1 MNILVTGGAG
11 YIGSFASH
19 RLIERGHHVVVY
31 DNLSTGHK
39 EFLHPKCK
47 FVLGDIRDRE
57 LPGRVMKDNKI
68 DLIMHFAAKTSVP
81 ESIENPLDYF
91 ENNSFGTM
99 NLLQNA
105 VKVGVKKIIFSST
118 AAVYGD
124 THKDFVSETD
134 ELMPINPYGESKVFG
149 ERMVAHV
156 HAAHGLSAIILRYF
170 NVAGASFDNK
180 LGQKN
185 PNANHLFH
193 HLTETAMGR
202 QATMSVFGNDYP
214 TADGTGVRDFIHV
227 EDIAHAHILAAEKL
241 INETNY
247 LQIFNCGYG
256 QGFSVLQALKMM
268 EEVSGKKIAY
278 EILNRRPGDPA
289 KVLAQADKIK
299 SELHW
304 SPQYNDLKVI
314 CKTAYDWKNRPTS

>member
-19 RLIERGHHVVVY
+19 RLIERNHHVVVY

-47 FVLGDIRDRE
+47 FVMGDIRDRE
-57 LPGRVMKDNKI
+57 LPARVMKDNKI
-68 DLIMHFAAKTSVP
+68 DLVMHFAAKTSVP

-99 NLLQNA
+99 NLLQNCLKA
-105 VKVGVKKIIFSST
+105 GVKKVIFSST

-124 THKDFVSETD
+124 TRKDFVSESD
-134 ELMPINPYGESKVFG
+134 DLMPINPYGESKVFG
-149 ERMVAHV
+149 ERMIAHV
-156 HAAHGLSAIILRYF
+156 HAAHGLNAIILRYF
-170 NVAGASFDNK
+170 NVAGASLDNK

-185 PNANHLFH
+185 PKANHLFH
-193 HLTETAMGR
+193 HLTETAVGR
-202 QATMSVFGNDYP
+202 QATMAIFGNDYP

-241 INETNY
+241 TNESNY
-247 LQIFNCGYG
+247 LQTFNCGYG
-256 QGFSVLQALKMM
+256 QGFSVLQALRMM
-268 EEVSGKKIAY
+268 EDVSGRKIAY
-278 EILNRRPGDPA
+278 EILSRRSGDPA
-289 KVLAQADKIK
+289 KVLAKAEKIK
-299 SELHW
+299 SELQW
-304 SPQYNDLKVI
+304 APRYNDLKII
-314 CKTAYDWKNRPTS
+314 CKTAFDWKNSHSS